1 MPEKRTR
8 NISAKAKELLFA
20 DENYVTLI
28 LSVIIFALAGVLPIV
43 ALYMMSELVDQTIL
57 SVGFLAVEILTVAPL
72 FFGLIRISGLAS
84 KKADMGLLDIFFA
97 FDSVK
102 NYLRILLLTLVSI
115 LRITTPLSIGFIL
128 ARLAISTFNIT
139 GMLSMI
145 STVVLMLLVYALFLP
160 LNIRLY
166 AVNFLVAADG
176 EKIAS
181 SIRRSWEYTSK
192 STVFLLA
199 YSIKMLPLLIASVAA
214 ICVPLVIYT
223 IPFLLCAYSISCR
236 KLIILKQN
244 DICPEEKLEGVE
256 EINEQDSE

>member
-8 NISAKAKELLFA
+8 NIRAKAKELLFA
-20 DENYVTLI
+20 DENYITLI
-28 LSVIIFALAGVLPIV
+28 LAVIIFAFAGVLPFV
-43 ALYMMSELVDQTIL
+43 AYYMIYGFVDEPYLTIAF
-57 SVGFLAVEILTVAPL
+57 VAVEILTAAPL
-72 FFGLIRISGLAS
+72 FFGLIRIAGLAS
-84 KKADMGLLDIFFA
+84 KKADMGLIDIFFA
-97 FDSVK
+97 FDSAK
-102 NYLRILLLTLVSI
+102 SYLRILLLTLVSI

-128 ARLAISTFNIT
+128 ARLTISMFNIT
-139 GMLSMI
+139 GMLSMV
-145 STVVLMLLVYALFLP
+145 STVVLMILVYALFLP

-176 EKIAS
+176 EEIAS

-192 STVFLLA
+192 NTVLLLA

-236 KLIILKQN
+236 KLILLKQN
-244 DICPEEKLEGVE
+244 DICPEEKIEGVE

>member
-1 MPEKRTR
+1 MPGKRTR

-20 DENYVTLI
+20 DENYITLI
-28 LSVIIFALAGVLPIV
+28 LAVIIFALAGVLPIV
-43 ALYMMSELVDQTIL
+43 ALYMVSELVDRTIL
-57 SVGFLAVEILTVAPL
+57 AVGFLAVEILTVAPL
-72 FFGLIRISGLAS
+72 FFGLIRIAGLAS

-115 LRITTPLSIGFIL
+115 LRITTPLAIGYIVSYL
-128 ARLAISTFNIT
+128 AVNFLGAPSWVMVA
-139 GMLSMI
+139 GM
-145 STVVLMLLVYALFLP
+145 TVLFVLFLP

-166 AVNFLVAADG
+166 AVDFLVAADG
-176 EKIAS
+176 DGVFRAIKV
-181 SIRRSWEYTSK
+181 SWEYTRK
-192 STVFLLA
+192 NKKFLIL
-199 YSIKMLPLLIASVAA
+199 YSIENLPLLIASVAA

-236 KLIILKQN
+236 KLILLKQN